1 MCGAGR
7 GGAMRAGGAAT
18 RGGAAGLATGAAGCG
33 AGAARGGGAAG
44 ARFCGAC
51 ATAWVARASETM
63 IRIDVT
69 DPPIRPT
76 CSSHRSSRYKRKN
89 MMLDGFADLD
99 RSFHLLLANAFDSGL
114 FVNEP

>member
-1 MCGAGR
+1 MR
-7 GGAMRAGGAAT
+7 GGGAAT

-33 AGAARGGGAAG
+33 TGATGCGAGAARAGGAAG

-51 ATAWVARASETM
+51 ATAWVASASERM
-63 IRIDVT
+63 IRIDMT

-76 CSSHRSSRYKRKN
+76 CSSHRRPRSKRKN
-89 MMLDGFADLD
+89 IIQDGFADFD

-114 FVNEP
+114 FV